1 VPQIKFKV
9 KKKTAQSVRF
19 EEEVEDGKAAAM
31 GTVYLQKWV
40 IRSEGV
46 DPEQVTELTIPSFE
60 VK

>member
-1 VPQIKFKV
+1 MEVKFKV
-9 KKKTAQSVRF
+9 KKSSAHSVRF
-19 EEEVEDGKAAAM
+19 EEEVEDGKAPAM